1 MSGNV
6 KYEKDKR
13 DIGKLR
19 YGLCWES
26 SGVLVLFGL
35 IPQIIQNSETRTKI
49 CVPKLRFFISK
60 STDIVI
66 FESIY
71 TSV

>member
-35 IPQIIQNSETRTKI
+35 IPQIIQNSETRTKM
-49 CVPKLRFFISK
+49 CSK
-60 STDIVI
+60 IEI
-66 FESIY
+66 FYIKINGY
-71 TSV
+71 